1 MTLCIAI
8 FWIKLIVNRTSEQV
22 MLIKT
27 KWVGKSSKNISENG
41 TNPTSCKELNTKIF
55 EATTNQPTTNQT
67 QIDRK

>member
-1 MTLCIAI
+1 
-8 FWIKLIVNRTSEQV
+8 

-55 EATTNQPTTNQT
+55 EATNQT